1 MQSGMSTLD
10 LIFGGILLVSLL
22 LGIWRGLVYEVLSMV
37 NWVLAFVLAQWLA
50 HDIAEKL
57 PMEGAAEGV
66 RYAAGF
72 AVVFVL
78 AVFAGGLVAALVK
91 KLLTAVGLQP
101 VDRALGAVFGLARG
115 VVMVLAAT
123 VVISMTPMKSGDWW
137 QDSVGAGIS
146 LTALKSL
153 KPVLPEEFG
162 KYLPS

>member
-1 MQSGMSTLD
+1 MGLFALD
-10 LIFGGILLVSLL
+10 IIFGTILVVSLL

-50 HDIAEKL
+50 HDVALKL
-57 PMEGAAEGV
+57 PMEGAAEGI

-72 AVVFVL
+72 ALVFIL

-91 KLLTAVGLQP
+91 KLLSAVGLQP
-101 VDRALGAVFGLARG
+101 VDRALGAAFGLARG

-123 VVISMTPMKSGDWW
+123 VVIGMSPLKFGAWW

-146 LTALKSL
+146 LAALKGL

>member
-1 MQSGMSTLD
+1 MQTGLVTLD
-10 LIFGGILLVSLL
+10 FIFAAVLVVSLL

-37 NWVLAFVLAQWLA
+37 NWVLAFALAQWLA
-50 HDIAEKL
+50 YDVAGKL
-57 PMEGAAEGV
+57 PMDGAADGM

-72 AVVFVL
+72 ALVFIL
-78 AVFAGGLVAALVK
+78 AVFAGGLVAALFK

-137 QDSVGAGIS
+137 QNSVGAEIS
-146 LTALKSL
+146 LAALKGL

>member
-1 MQSGMSTLD
+1 MQTGLLTLD
-10 LIFGGILLVSLL
+10 LIFGAVLLVSLL

-37 NWVLAFVLAQWLA
+37 NWVVAFVLAQWLA

-57 PMEGAAEGV
+57 PMDGAAEGI

-78 AVFAGGLVAALVK
+78 AIFAGGLVAALVK

-101 VDRALGAVFGLARG
+101 VDRALGALFGLARG
-115 VVMVLAAT
+115 VVMVLAVT
-123 VVISMTPMKSGDWW
+123 VVISMTPMKSGGWW

-146 LTALKSL
+146 LAALKGL

>member
-1 MQSGMSTLD
+1 MGIFALD
-10 LIFGGILLVSLL
+10 IIFGTILLVSLL

-50 HDIAEKL
+50 HDVALKL
-57 PMEGAAEGV
+57 PMDGAAEGI

-72 AVVFVL
+72 ALVFIL

-91 KLLTAVGLQP
+91 KLLSAVGLQP
-101 VDRALGAVFGLARG
+101 VDRALGAAFGLARG

-123 VVISMTPMKSGDWW
+123 VVIGMSPLKSGAWW

-146 LTALKSL
+146 LAALKGL

>member
-1 MQSGMSTLD
+1 MGLLALD
-10 LIFGGILLVSLL
+10 IIFGAILLVSFL
-22 LGIWRGLVYEVLSMV
+22 LGIWRGLVYEILSMV
-37 NWVLAFVLAQWLA
+37 NWVVAFVLAQWLA
-50 HDIAEKL
+50 HDVAEKL
-57 PMEGAAEGV
+57 PMNGVAEGM

-72 AVVFVL
+72 AVVFIL

-101 VDRALGAVFGLARG
+101 VDRVLGAVFGLARG

-123 VVISMTPMKSGDWW
+123 VVITMTPLKSGAWW
-137 QDSVGAGIS
+137 QDSVGAGVS
-146 LTALKSL
+146 LAALKSL